1 MGLDWRKAK
10 KIIIIVLIALNA
22 GLFILNRFYN
32 NDYHLQQSEETA
44 VYKLLSQNG
53 IGIYTELIK
62 DYKPMKQLDV
72 TVTSPD
78 LDELK
83 RMFFDEGEAVET
95 EVEFEQAILKSYSS
109 ELIAEDSRLSYICPT
124 GKGELNGVGK
134 DAARKLAEEFM
145 KKFGNSYSDYVLDRI
160 TYKNGGYQ
168 LEYYEYYKGYKVF
181 CNYCIFFIDESG
193 IKTIESENYD
203 INGFV
208 EDSRE
213 ICASS
218 EAILT
223 YIHDSKNRESSGAF
237 IEDMEIGYALKESE
251 EIVDGSKIRLVPCY
265 YIYLLNEEE
274 PFVVYAY
281 TNTAKTTENLRMPAS
296 GDLAG
301 IVS

>member
-1 MGLDWRKAK
+1 M
-10 KIIIIVLIALNA
+10 II
-22 GLFILNRFYN
+22 N
-32 NDYHLQQSEETA
+32 NF
-44 VYKLLSQNG
+44 
-53 IGIYTELIK
+53 
-62 DYKPMKQLDV
+62 
-72 TVTSPD
+72 SPI
-78 LDELK
+78 ELK
-83 RMFFDEGEAVET
+83 E
-95 EVEFEQAILKSYSS
+95 
-109 ELIAEDSRLSYICPT
+109 
-124 GKGELNGVGK
+124 
-134 DAARKLAEEFM
+134 ARKLAEEFM

-301 IVS
+301 IVSWI

>member
-1 MGLDWRKAK
+1 MDWRKAK

-109 ELIAEDSRLSYICPT
+109 ELIAEDSRLSYSCPT

-145 KKFGNSYSDYVLDRI
+145 KKLGNSYSDYVLDRI

-251 EIVDGSKIRLVPCY
+251 E
-265 YIYLLNEEE
+265 LL
-274 PFVVYAY
+274 
-281 TNTAKTTENLRMPAS
+281 TAQK
-296 GDLAG
+296 
-301 IVS
+301 